1 MGQPI
6 PPRNIAL
13 AGQVA
18 SPGLAAGPLV
28 LLRDTIAATPILPG
42 GSAGLDRLEA
52 ALALASAEL
61 AELAATA
68 EAEAAA
74 ILEFQV
80 AMLEDDSLVEPVR
93 ESLGAGG
100 ELGSAWRAT
109 LDAMIAEYEAAK
121 DAYFRGRAADIRD
134 IRDRVLRHLSGAT
147 AERLPS
153 GAIVVADDL
162 TPSRFLESDWRGGGL
177 ALLKGSVSSHVAML
191 ARARGVPMLVD
202 LAIADLAGHAQA
214 LLDAERGALLLSPDE
229 PARRSFDRR
238 IGEANAAR
246 AHASQ
251 YLHRPAVTAK
261 GERVAVLV
269 NIADPAELAR
279 IDPATCDG
287 IGLTRTEFLFHG
299 HAGLPDEAAQY
310 DVYRRIVEWAQGKPV
325 TIRTLD
331 AGGDKPIPGVT
342 LDGETNPFLGLRGI
356 RLSLRHPEIFGVQL
370 RALARAAVHG
380 PLKIMLPMITAPAEI
395 VAARGLLS
403 ISVAELNAAGI
414 AAAKPPLGIMVE
426 VPAAAIAVDEFDADF
441 YSIGSNDLVQYVTA
455 CSRDSSALA
464 ALARPDATAVLRL
477 IRNVV
482 EHGRRVGREVSLCG
496 DMGGDVR
503 YLPKLLDCGL
513 RTVSVAPAALADAK
527 ATIAAY
533 GADDA

>member
-6 PPRNIAL
+6 PQRNITL

-28 LLRDTIAATPILPG
+28 LLRESVVATPVLPSG
-42 GSAGLDRLEA
+42 IAGLDRLEA
-52 ALALASAEL
+52 ARALASAEI
-61 AELAATA
+61 AELASRAD
-68 EAEAAA
+68 AEAAE
-74 ILEFQV
+74 ILEFQI

-93 ESLGAGG
+93 ESVVAGRDLGT
-100 ELGSAWRAT
+100 AWRAA
-109 LDAMIAEYEAAK
+109 LDAMIAEYESAE
-121 DAYFRGRAADIRD
+121 DAYFRGRAGDVRD
-134 IRDRVLRHLSGAT
+134 IRDRVLRHLAGAA

-162 TPSRFLESDWRGGGL
+162 TPSRFLEADWSGGGL
-177 ALLKGSVSSHVAML
+177 ALLRGSVSSHVAML

-202 LAIADLAGHAQA
+202 LAIVDLAGHAQA
-214 LLDAERGALLLSPDE
+214 LLDAEQGALLLSPDE
-229 PARRSFDRR
+229 PARRSFDHRM
-238 IGEANAAR
+238 GEAGAAR
-246 AHASQ
+246 EQARQ
-251 YLHRPAVTAK
+251 YLHRPAVAAT
-261 GERVAVLV
+261 GERVTVLV
-269 NIADPAELAR
+269 NIADPAELAA
-279 IDPATCDG
+279 IDPVTCDG

-310 DVYRRIVEWAQGKPV
+310 AVYRRIVEWAGGKPV

-331 AGGDKPIPGVT
+331 AGGDKPIPGLTV
-342 LDGETNPFLGLRGI
+342 DGETNPFLGLRGI
-356 RLSLRHPEIFGVQL
+356 RLSLRRPDIFGIQL
-370 RALARAAVHG
+370 RALARAAAHG
-380 PLKIMLPMITAPAEI
+380 PLKIMLPMVTAPAEI
-395 VAARGLLS
+395 AAARSLLD
-403 ISVAELNAAGI
+403 IAVAELDAAGI

-441 YSIGSNDLVQYVTA
+441 FSIGSNDLIQYVTA
-455 CSRDSSALA
+455 CSRDSSSLT

-482 EHGRRVGREVSLCG
+482 EHGRRIGREVSLCG
-496 DMGGDVR
+496 DMGGDVH

-513 RTVSVAPAALADAK
+513 RTVSVAPAALANAK